1 METRAYILIETQVGR
16 SNQVARD
23 LRTIPGV
30 MSADAVTGTIDV
42 IARIQAP
49 DMSTMADLVTS
60 RIQAVRGVVRTI
72 TCVAAG

>member
-1 METRAYILIETQVGR
+1 VETRAYILIETQVGR